1 MFGNRDIPVY
11 LFTGFL
17 ESGKSTC
24 FQEILEEGNFEDGL
38 RTLYL
43 MTEEGEKEVDEML
56 LRHNKV
62 DTVLIEDEEDL
73 TEDKCKELVKQ
84 YKPARIVIEVNGM
97 WDLVKLI
104 NETIP
109 ENWIVVQTFTTVNAE
124 TFSVYINNMKS
135 LIMSHF
141 QQSDLV
147 IFNRC
152 SSDMDKAS
160 MRRNVK
166 AINRRAQV
174 LFESEDG
181 SVESNIEE
189 ELPFDVTAKEIV
201 LEDDDFGLWYLDVSE
216 HPEKYEGKTIVFKGQ
231 VYRNRTFP
239 KDAFVPSRAAM
250 TCCADDIAKIGFIC
264 HYPEADKFAT
274 NDWVMVT
281 VKVKPE
287 FSRKQQALVPMLWA
301 KSKKP
306 LPHKRKLYTLVSYKP
321 RTKRDA
327 PWHASSLANAMA
339 HLFWYE
345 ATASMSGAGGGA
357 NSVGYSAERIALHKA
372 SHHKFYRC
380 FTNVVLYY

>member
-38 RTLYL
+38 RTLFL
-43 MTEEGEKEVDEML
+43 MTEEGEKEIAADL
-56 LRHNKV
+56 LQYNKV
-62 DTVLIEDEEDL
+62 DTVVIEEEEDL
-73 TEDKCKELVKQ
+73 TEDKCIQLVKE

-97 WDLVKLI
+97 WDLVRLI

-109 ENWIVVQTFTTVNAE
+109 ENWVVVQTFTTVNAE
-124 TFSVYINNMKS
+124 TFQMYINNMKS

-141 QQSDLV
+141 QHSDLV

-152 SSDMDKAS
+152 DKEMDKAS
-160 MRRNVK
+160 MRRTVK
-166 AINRRAQV
+166 AINRAAQV

-189 ELPFDVTAKEIV
+189 ELPYDISADVIE

-216 HPEKYEGKTIVFKGQ
+216 HPEKYEDKTIIFKGQ

-239 KDAFVPSRAAM
+239 SDAFVPARKAM

-264 HYPEADKFAT
+264 HYKEATKFHT
-274 NDWVMVT
+274 DSWVKVT

-287 FSRKQQALVPMLWA
+287 FSRRQQALVPMLWA
-301 KSKKP
+301 DD
-306 LPHKRKLYTLVSYKP
+306 V
-321 RTKRDA
+321 
-327 PWHASSLANAMA
+327 
-339 HLFWYE
+339 E
-345 ATASMSGAGGGA
+345 QATAPEEELVYFS
-357 NSVGYSAERIALHKA
+357 
-372 SHHKFYRC
+372 
-380 FTNVVLYY
+380 

>member
-24 FQEILEEGNFEDGL
+24 FQEILKEGNFEDGL
-38 RTLYL
+38 RTLFL
-43 MTEEGEKEVDEML
+43 LTEEGEAEIEEEL
-56 LRHNKV
+56 LRYNKV
-62 DTVLIEDEEDL
+62 DMVVIDDEDEL
-73 TEDKCKELVKQ
+73 TESMCKDLVKE

-97 WDLVKLI
+97 WDITRLI

-124 TFSVYINNMKS
+124 TFPMYINNMKS
-135 LIMSHF
+135 LLMSHF

-152 SSDMDKAS
+152 DREMDKAS

-166 AINRRAQV
+166 AINRAAQV

-189 ELPFDVTAKEIV
+189 ELPYDINADIIE

-216 HPEKYEGKTIVFKGQ
+216 HPEKYESKTVVFKGQ

-239 KDAFVPSRAAM
+239 NDAFVPARKAM

-264 HYPEADKFAT
+264 HHPQAAELDL
-274 NDWVMVT
+274 DSWVKVS

-287 FSRKQQALVPMLWA
+287 YSHRQQTKVPMLWA
-301 KSKKP
+301 DKIEQAE
-306 LPHKRKLYTLVSYKP
+306 
-321 RTKRDA
+321 A
-327 PWHASSLANAMA
+327 PEEEIVYFS
-339 HLFWYE
+339 
-345 ATASMSGAGGGA
+345 
-357 NSVGYSAERIALHKA
+357 
-372 SHHKFYRC
+372 
-380 FTNVVLYY
+380 

>member
-24 FQEILEEGNFEDGL
+24 FQEILQEGNFEDGL
-38 RTLYL
+38 RTLFL
-43 MTEEGEKEVDEML
+43 ETEQGETEVDAAL
-56 LRHNKV
+56 LQHNKV
-62 DTVLIEDEEDL
+62 DVVVIEDEDDL
-73 TEDKCKELVKQ
+73 TEDKCKGFVKE

-97 WDLVKLI
+97 WDITRLI

-109 ENWIVVQTFTTVNAE
+109 ENWVVVQTFTTVNAE
-124 TFSVYINNMKS
+124 TFQMYINNMKA

-152 SSDMDKAS
+152 DKEMDKAA

-166 AINRRAQV
+166 AINRAAQV

-189 ELPFDVTAKEIV
+189 ELPYDINADVIE

-216 HPEKYEGKTIVFKGQ
+216 HPDKYEGKTVVFKGQ

-239 KDAFVPSRAAM
+239 SDAFVPARKAM

-264 HYPEADKFAT
+264 HYDEATKFHT
-274 NDWVMVT
+274 DSWVKVT
-281 VKVKPE
+281 VRVKPE
-287 FSRKQQALVPMLWA
+287 YSHRQQTMVPMLWA
-301 KSKKP
+301 D
-306 LPHKRKLYTLVSYKP
+306 HVERAE
-321 RTKRDA
+321 A
-327 PWHASSLANAMA
+327 PKEEIVYFS
-339 HLFWYE
+339 
-345 ATASMSGAGGGA
+345 
-357 NSVGYSAERIALHKA
+357 
-372 SHHKFYRC
+372 
-380 FTNVVLYY
+380 

>member
-38 RTLYL
+38 RTLFL
-43 MTEEGEKEVDEML
+43 MTEEGEKEIAADL
-56 LRHNKV
+56 LQYNKV
-62 DTVLIEDEEDL
+62 DTVVIEEEEDL
-73 TEDKCKELVKQ
+73 TEDKCIELVKE

-97 WDLVKLI
+97 WDMVKLI

-109 ENWIVVQTFTTVNAE
+109 ENWVVVQTFTTVNAE
-124 TFSVYINNMKS
+124 TFQMYINNMKS

-141 QQSDLV
+141 QHSDLV

-152 SSDMDKAS
+152 DKEMDKAS
-160 MRRNVK
+160 MRRTVK
-166 AINRRAQV
+166 AINRAAQV

-189 ELPFDVTAKEIV
+189 ELPYDINADVIE

-216 HPEKYEGKTIVFKGQ
+216 HPEKYEDKTIIFKGQ

-239 KDAFVPSRAAM
+239 SDAFVPARKAM

-264 HYPEADKFAT
+264 HYKEATKFHT
-274 NDWVMVT
+274 DSWVKVT

-287 FSRKQQALVPMLWA
+287 FSRRQQALVPMLWA
-301 KSKKP
+301 DSVE
-306 LPHKRKLYTLVSYKP
+306 RAE
-321 RTKRDA
+321 A
-327 PWHASSLANAMA
+327 P
-339 HLFWYE
+339 E
-345 ATASMSGAGGGA
+345 
-357 NSVGYSAERIALHKA
+357 EE
-372 SHHKFYRC
+372 
-380 FTNVVLYY
+380 VVYFS

>member
-38 RTLYL
+38 RTLFL
-43 MTEEGEKEVDEML
+43 MTEEGEKEIAADL
-56 LRHNKV
+56 LQYNKV
-62 DTVLIEDEEDL
+62 DTVVIEEEEDL
-73 TEDKCKELVKQ
+73 TEDKCIELVKE

-109 ENWIVVQTFTTVNAE
+109 ENWVVVQTFTTVNAE
-124 TFSVYINNMKS
+124 TFQMYINNMKS

-141 QQSDLV
+141 QHSDLV

-152 SSDMDKAS
+152 DKEMDKAS

-166 AINRRAQV
+166 AINRAAQV

-189 ELPFDVTAKEIV
+189 ELPYDINADVIE

-216 HPEKYEGKTIVFKGQ
+216 HPEKYENKTIIFKGQ

-239 KDAFVPSRAAM
+239 SDAFVPARKAM

-264 HYPEADKFAT
+264 HYNEATKFHT
-274 NDWVMVT
+274 DSWVKVT

-287 FSRKQQALVPMLWA
+287 FSRRQQALVPMLWA
-301 KSKKP
+301 DNVE
-306 LPHKRKLYTLVSYKP
+306 RAA
-321 RTKRDA
+321 A
-327 PWHASSLANAMA
+327 PEEEIVYFS
-339 HLFWYE
+339 
-345 ATASMSGAGGGA
+345 
-357 NSVGYSAERIALHKA
+357 
-372 SHHKFYRC
+372 
-380 FTNVVLYY
+380 

>member
-38 RTLYL
+38 RTLFL
-43 MTEEGEKEVDEML
+43 MTEEGEKEIAADL
-56 LRHNKV
+56 LQYNKV
-62 DTVLIEDEEDL
+62 DAVVIEEEEDL
-73 TEDKCKELVKQ
+73 TEDKCIELVKE

-97 WDLVKLI
+97 WDLVKLV

-109 ENWIVVQTFTTVNAE
+109 ENWVVVQTFTTVNAE
-124 TFSVYINNMKS
+124 TFQMYINNMKS

-141 QQSDLV
+141 QHSDLV

-152 SSDMDKAS
+152 DKEMDKAS
-160 MRRNVK
+160 MRRTVK
-166 AINRRAQV
+166 AINRAAQV

-189 ELPFDVTAKEIV
+189 ELPYDINEDVIE

-216 HPEKYEGKTIVFKGQ
+216 HPEKYEDKTIIFKGQ

-239 KDAFVPSRAAM
+239 SDAFVPARKAM

-264 HYPEADKFAT
+264 HYKEATKFHT
-274 NDWVMVT
+274 DSWVKVT

-287 FSRKQQALVPMLWA
+287 FSRRQQALVPMLWA
-301 KSKKP
+301 DNVE
-306 LPHKRKLYTLVSYKP
+306 RAA
-321 RTKRDA
+321 A
-327 PWHASSLANAMA
+327 P
-339 HLFWYE
+339 E
-345 ATASMSGAGGGA
+345 
-357 NSVGYSAERIALHKA
+357 EE
-372 SHHKFYRC
+372 
-380 FTNVVLYY
+380 VVYFS